1 MWWENHIVLIQNIDT
16 WHAQSRNIRNT
27 FSSVFR
33 SFPIIFLGFPIMFK
47 SHCQYIFHRLVV
59 SERFPAHGWSPI
71 DHTRPTRLSC
81 SCHAKH
87 LVLEQVVRHV
97 FVGDASRK
105 GAKGQKKKNTRSQD
119 LRKDRVLNVLTHKN
133 ENHSGHTW
141 ILMYVYRRHWNH
153 QLGQVFFRPGQVLW
167 MAKSCGWICYN
178 RRPMEAILL
187 KTCSIFC
194 SPQQNLI
201 FCWLAGDFPL

>member
-1 MWWENHIVLIQNIDT
+1 MFRVRSTSGDIDAYPRMMWWENHIVLIQNIDT

-105 GAKGQKKKNTRSQD
+105 GAKGQKKKTPEAKIFGKTEYWMYWHIKMKIIQD
-119 LRKDRVLNVLTHKN
+119 
-133 ENHSGHTW
+133 
-141 ILMYVYRRHWNH
+141 ILEY
-153 QLGQVFFRPGQVLW
+153 
-167 MAKSCGWICYN
+167 
-178 RRPMEAILL
+178 
-187 KTCSIFC
+187 
-194 SPQQNLI
+194 
-201 FCWLAGDFPL
+201 